1 MYARLGIASASLAL
15 AIALPAL
22 LAGCASEIDRR
33 PTQFSRSTD
42 TATFVLANDTTVTPT
57 LGYPATLKAGSTWVH
72 VGQVPEGPVYAIKN
86 EVFMVRGRNAHEAQ
100 CVISD
105 GGKLIGFF
113 LPVERAFVPVDPQVQ
128 LPINRK

>member
-1 MYARLGIASASLAL
+1 MRYLYALSLAL
-15 AIALPAL
+15 LV
-22 LAGCASEIDRR
+22 GCAAEISRT
-33 PTQFSRSTD
+33 PTQFSASTD
-42 TATFVLANDTTVTPT
+42 AAVLVLGRDVTVTPT
-57 LGYPATLKAGSTWVH
+57 LGDPATLKAGSTWVH

-86 EVFMVRGRNAHEAQ
+86 DVFMVRGRNAHEAQ
-100 CVISD
+100 CVIAE

>member
-1 MYARLGIASASLAL
+1 MKCAYALSLAL
-15 AIALPAL
+15 LV
-22 LAGCASEIDRR
+22 GCASEIQRS
-33 PTQFSRSTD
+33 PTQFTASTGGS
-42 TATFVLANDTTVTPT
+42 TFVLAQDVTVRPT
-57 LGYPATLKAGSTWVH
+57 LGDPATLKSGSTWVR

-86 EVFMVRGRNAHEAQ
+86 DVFMVRGRNAHEAQ
-100 CVISD
+100 CVVAD

>member
-1 MYARLGIASASLAL
+1 MKVACALSLG
-15 AIALPAL
+15 L
-22 LAGCASEIDRR
+22 LVGCASEVYRV
-33 PTQFSRSTD
+33 PTKFSASTD
-42 TATFVLANDTTVTPT
+42 AAVIVLERDLTVTPT
-57 LGYPATLKAGSTWVH
+57 LGDPATLRAGSTWVH

-86 EVFMVRGRNAHEAQ
+86 DVFMVKGRNAHEAQ
-100 CVISD
+100 CVVAD

>member
-1 MYARLGIASASLAL
+1 MKIAWVLSF
-15 AIALPAL
+15 AL
-22 LAGCASEIDRR
+22 LVGCASEIYRT
-33 PTQFSRSTD
+33 PTQFSASTES
-42 TATFVLANDTTVTPT
+42 AALVLDRDITVTPT
-57 LGYPATLKAGSTWVH
+57 LGDPATLKAGSTWVR
-72 VGQVPEGPVYAIKN
+72 VGRVPEGPVYAIKN
-86 EVFMVRGRNAHEAQ
+86 DVFMVKGRNAHEAQ